1 MGADLFPDSLG
12 KIEIIVNTNSN
23 NLEPEFDALL
33 KVHINTHNAVT
44 ECAGFDFDT
53 ASAYLEH
60 TLQSKASALY
70 EDHLAGCASCRNQ
83 VVELS
88 RLMPAEPVVASA
100 VPPIRAKWS
109 EWFSGWKLGMIA
121 GLGTATAAIL
131 LFAMVT
137 MQPKELSIAKSNE
150 VATPSIAE
158 PLVDETLAKVKEVA
172 KPDAAKTSNPAPSA
186 SVMAATPAAQGDA
199 GKAVA
204 PEMEVAK
211 KSVQLDGVS
220 ATEGLAKSTPAPV
233 VIAPSVVTAE
243 SKDAALQNLPQGQ
256 VQNSQWLP
264 RALPTPT
271 PHGPS
276 FNQNQMQN
284 NQIVITEASP
294 KPMAKSEERQ
304 AEQVK
309 ERAKQKVADAEKR
322 ERDDRAEK
330 AAVPASSV
338 GRAAKAAPLKNVA
351 GKNFSFENNRWMDTQ
366 LTSGMPEIRLKRN
379 SDEYKKVLKDIPELK
394 QYFELKTVTV
404 AWQGK
409 AYRVE

>member
-131 LFAMVT
+131 LFTMVAIQRQDSPQAVAQT
-137 MQPKELSIAKSNE
+137 NE
-150 VATPSIAE
+150 VAAPSMAV
-158 PLVDETLAKVKEVA
+158 PLADDSFTELKETAKQE
-172 KPDAAKTSNPAPSA
+172 DAKTANPLPSA
-186 SVMAATPAAQGDA
+186 SVSGIA
-199 GKAVA
+199 GA
-204 PEMEVAK
+204 
-211 KSVQLDGVS
+211 
-220 ATEGLAKSTPAPV
+220 
-233 VIAPSVVTAE
+233 
-243 SKDAALQNLPQGQ
+243 
-256 VQNSQWLP
+256 
-264 RALPTPT
+264 
-271 PHGPS
+271 
-276 FNQNQMQN
+276 
-284 NQIVITEASP
+284 ASP
-294 KPMAKSEERQ
+294 A
-304 AEQVK
+304 QV
-309 ERAKQKVADAEKR
+309 A
-322 ERDDRAEK
+322 
-330 AAVPASSV
+330 
-338 GRAAKAAPLKNVA
+338 AAKAATSHTGALA
-351 GKNFSFENNRWMDTQ
+351 GSDVVLDAAFRRCGVLRVNSIGELF
-366 LTSGMPEIRLKRN
+366 GM
-379 SDEYKKVLKDIPELK
+379 
-394 QYFELKTVTV
+394 
-404 AWQGK
+404 A
-409 AYRVE
+409 